1 MALDPDE
8 LAGVCDLFGGLSR
21 DELARA
27 AEELAFRRGDDFS
40 RDAHDAAVADAIA
53 AFVLLELAP
62 ATDDAATGGADASDD
77 DAPLVVPGPRAF
89 PRTPDGGADLP
100 HILDV
105 PRRDVPGDAVE
116 SAVRA
121 RLAAAVNDL
130 DSDNAERASLLL
142 DVTYDAAALTG
153 GEFGDVRDAI
163 ERYV

>member
-27 AEELAFRRGDDFS
+27 AEELAFRRGDEFDA
-40 RDAHDAAVADAIA
+40 DAHDAAVADAIA

-62 ATDDAATGGADASDD
+62 ASDDTAADAGE
-77 DAPLVVPGPRAF
+77 PLLVPGPRAF

-105 PRRDVPGDAVE
+105 SRRDVPGDAVE

-130 DSDNAERASLLL
+130 DEDDAERASVLL

>member
-8 LAGVCDLFGGLSR
+8 LAGVCDLFGGLTR

-27 AEELAFRRGDDFS
+27 VEELAFRRGDEFDA
-40 RDAHDAAVADAIA
+40 DAHDAAVADAIA

-62 ATDDAATGGADASDD
+62 GSDADDAAADD

-100 HILDV
+100 HIFDV
-105 PRRDVPGDAVE
+105 SRRDVPGDAVE

-130 DSDNAERASLLL
+130 DEDDAERASVLL